1 MMKRANPPSTEK
13 PSKDKLRFELPEL
26 PEPNGQPVPLSPIR
40 FSFGDTPSPEGM
52 FETTDIVFP
61 PMDSPHFGHQK
72 DLPALKNVSVER
84 VRRNNDLNKSSKTT
98 DIKPGTRLRLRATK
112 RRPKLKLISLLK
124 SDKNLPD
131 VPTAVRELEEIKNNA
146 AR

>member
-1 MMKRANPPSTEK
+1 MKRASPPATAK
-13 PSKDKLRFELPEL
+13 TSKNKKRFELPEL
-26 PEPNGQPVPLSPIR
+26 PEANQQPVPPSPIR

-61 PMDSPHFGHQK
+61 IDSPHFGQK
-72 DLPALKNVSVER
+72 KEPIKLKNVSVER

-98 DIKPGTRLRLRATK
+98 DIKPGTRLRLRAAK

-131 VPTAVRELEEIKNNA
+131 VPTAVRELQDIKNNA